1 MAVDRRVA
9 RTKKN
14 IYIAFFTL
22 LQKKGMDEITVTEL
36 ARAADVDRKTFY
48 SHYQT
53 VQDVFVEFKQGVYDK
68 VAEVLD
74 ECETRGAENQ
84 ARLNAGE
91 SMDRAEDLAPFDFV
105 YFYDTMHQ
113 VMVENLPFFEKLSRD
128 SSSMFLK
135 NDFKNVLKQ
144 AILDKYPECPG
155 ISPYTQSLYTEFIA
169 AGTISMW
176 TDWLHHKQVPMEE
189 FRDSA
194 IEVLREAWK
203 MGT

>member
-22 LQKKGMDEITVTEL
+22 LQKKAMDDITVTEL
-36 ARAADVDRKTFY
+36 AREADVDRKTFY

-53 VQDVFVEFKQGVYDK
+53 VQDVFIEFKQGVYKQLMDI
-68 VAEVLD
+68 LD
-74 ECETRGAENQ
+74 ECETRGAANQ
-84 ARLNAGE
+84 KKLDAGE
-91 SMDRAEDLAPFDFV
+91 VLDRPEDIAPFDFV
-105 YFYDTMHQ
+105 YFYDALHQIMHD
-113 VMVENLPFFEKLSRD
+113 NLAFFEKLSRD

-144 AILDKYPECPG
+144 ALLDYYPDFNG
-155 ISPYTQSLYTEFIA
+155 MDPYTLSLYAEFIA
-169 AGTISMW
+169 AGAISMW

-189 FRDSA
+189 FRDAA
-194 IEVLREAWK
+194 IEVLRESWK